1 MLTIS
6 KHALFTRAVVAA
18 LLVCAPLHAQQ
29 LVVTPYD
36 KTGIYSLGKTVGW
49 TIAVAEGEQAS
60 PGSYTY
66 VVKQNGG
73 PIVKIG
79 TLDLT
84 KGPAKIET
92 SLNAPGMIRVEIR
105 APRGAMARFGNLNTG
120 GDGVVVL
127 GAAVDPTKIKPVVER
142 PADFDEFWK
151 KKLDVLAR
159 VPMNAVVTPKE
170 SGVPGVEYATFKLDN
185 VGGAHV
191 WGQIAKPAREGK
203 FPALIIYQ
211 WASPPYPLVKQ
222 WVTDR
227 AAEGWLAINVEPHD
241 VPSDMPQPFYDALPQ
256 MIKQYAK
263 INDADRDHN
272 YFLQMY
278 LGDYRAIEYLVGRP
292 DWDGRTLVANGTS
305 MGGQQSLVMAGLHPR
320 ISAVVVNVPA
330 GADANAAQHTRQ
342 AGYPNWGVANP
353 RVAETARYFDVVNFA
368 PRIKAPVMAA
378 MGFIDEVTPA
388 IGIWT
393 ALNQIPG
400 VKEAVPMID
409 SPHNHQATAAQ
420 LMPYT
425 KRSGEWLRA
434 LLRGEAVP
442 PPGSGR

>member
-1 MLTIS
+1 M
-6 KHALFTRAVVAA
+6 ALAYRRAAFVTAVFAA
-18 LLVCAPLHAQQ
+18 FARLNAQQ
-29 LVVTPYD
+29 LVATPYD
-36 KTGIYSLGKTVGW
+36 KTGIYPVGKTIGW
-49 TIAVAEGEQAS
+49 TIAVADGQHAS
-60 PGSYTY
+60 PGVYTY

-73 PIVKIG
+73 PVIKNG
-79 TLDLT
+79 LLDLA

-92 SLNAPGMIRVEIR
+92 SLNAPGMVRVEIR
-105 APRGAMARFGNLNTG
+105 PPSGATARFGNVNTG

-127 GAAVDPTKIKPVVER
+127 GAAVDPTKIKPVIAR
-142 PADFDEFWK
+142 PADFDDFWK
-151 KKLDVLAR
+151 KKLDLLAK

-170 SGVPGVEYATFKLDN
+170 SGVAGVDYATFKLDN

-203 FPALIIYQ
+203 FPALIIFQ
-211 WASPPYPLVKQ
+211 WASAPYPLQKQ

-256 MIKQYAK
+256 MIKEYAK
-263 INDADRDHN
+263 INNTDRDHN

-278 LGDYRAIEYLVGRP
+278 LGDYRAIEYLASRP
-292 DWDGRTLVANGTS
+292 DWDGRTLVANGIS
-305 MGGQQSLVMAGLHPR
+305 MGGQQSLVMAGLNPR
-320 ISAVVVNVPA
+320 ITAVVVNVPA
-330 GADANAAQHTRQ
+330 GADANAAQHGRQ
-342 AGYPNWGVANP
+342 AGYPNWDVANP

-400 VKEAVPMID
+400 VKEPVPMID
-409 SPHNHQATAAQ
+409 SPHNHQATPAQ

-434 LLRGEAVP
+434 LLHGEAVP
-442 PPGSGR
+442 PK